1 MEFLEAALTRA
12 ARGTSPIP
20 DYSGFQEAIHGRVIA
35 EQTRAT
41 TVHAMPSPTMAAAV
55 TLLNR
60 YHQEVRQGSAARMNL
75 LRFKLLYSLFLD
87 RGRAQDFMSSVL
99 NWDTAS
105 DPLLDADNYS
115 AATLRLKFMVAVT
128 HGNREDASLLLGH
141 LEEKDHDPGERAYL
155 KALATFAAGQWDR
168 VIKLVEQVPRD
179 AIDRPRAAWL
189 IAKVHATR
197 GDVVRLQ
204 SVLEELKDRL
214 SPCAWLHV
222 AELLSHAEANAEAP
236 WLTEIMPTRLSIGGG
251 DPAYA
256 EWAIFHVRLIAEM
269 LEREREIGNA
279 VDASGEP
286 PAHEE
291 LIRDPILRRTVMA
304 WAFEKKVAGEVDPGK
319 VATRLDP
326 LVLQGDMSAFR
337 NALELLHAA
346 GRHAEVVRWAKR
358 YPPGTRFAWRT
369 SLDIVSLV
377 HASATL
383 VDQRFAKK
391 MEQLLEPAMRNT
403 SATASRR
410 LAIADQLAAMA
421 RLTFLA
427 AATEVDRLQAA
438 GDDWRDCGLVALG
451 LFRSLEV
458 ELNNRLVRP
467 LASSLNH
474 TALQNQLGGEDRA
487 VGAVLRLLRKARS
500 GENLMLGDLRK
511 LLEALPASPTD
522 GDDTMQVRATLR
534 SGFEALLSQAGL
546 RGGALDGIG
555 RMIDEAAVKRF
566 RNAPAHGQFVRLS
579 IAVEA
584 RDHVETGLERLV
596 RWLPVT
602 V

>member
-1 MEFLEAALTRA
+1 MGFLEAALSRA

-20 DYSGFQEAIHGRVIA
+20 DYSGFQEAVHGRVVA

-41 TVHAMPSPTMAAAV
+41 TIHAMPSPTMAAAV
-55 TLLNR
+55 TLLDR
-60 YHQEVRQGSAARMNL
+60 YHQEVRQGRVARMNL

-87 RGRAQDFMSSVL
+87 RGRAQDFMNSVL
-99 NWDTAS
+99 NWDAES
-105 DPLLDADNYS
+105 DPVLDADNYS
-115 AATLRLKFMVAVT
+115 PATLRLKFMVAVS
-128 HGNREDASLLLGH
+128 HGAREDASLLLGR

-155 KALATFAAGQWDR
+155 KALATFAAGRWDR
-168 VIKLVEQVPRD
+168 VIQLVEQVTRD
-179 AIDRPRAAWL
+179 GIDRPRAAWL
-189 IAKVHATR
+189 LAKVHATR

-204 SVLEELKDRL
+204 PVLEELRDRM
-214 SPCAWLHV
+214 SPCAWLHL
-222 AELLSHAEANAEAP
+222 AELLSHAEADTEAP
-236 WLTEIMPTRLSIGGG
+236 WLTEIMPTRLNIGAG

-256 EWAIFHVRLIAEM
+256 EWAVFHVRLMADM
-269 LEREREIGNA
+269 LEREREIGGA
-279 VDASGEP
+279 TDASGEP
-286 PAHEE
+286 PAHEQ

-304 WAFEKKVAGEVDPGK
+304 WAFEDRVAGEVDPGK
-319 VATRLDP
+319 VATRLEP

-358 YPPGTRFAWRT
+358 YPPGTRFPWRT

-383 VDQRFAKK
+383 ADQRFAKK
-391 MEQLLEPAMRNT
+391 MEQLLEPAVRDK
-403 SATASRR
+403 SATAARR

-427 AATEVDRLQAA
+427 AAAEVDRLQAD

-451 LFRSLEV
+451 LFRSLEI

-467 LASSLNH
+467 LASDLDH
-474 TALQNQLGGEDRA
+474 PALQNQLGGEDRA
-487 VGAVLRLLRKARS
+487 VGGVLRLLRKARS

-511 LLEALPASPTD
+511 LLEALPASPAD
-522 GDDTMQVRATLR
+522 GHDTMQVRATLR
-534 SGFEALLSQAGL
+534 GEFKALLSQSGL
-546 RGGALDGIG
+546 REDALDGIG

-566 RNAPAHGQFVRLS
+566 RNAPAHGQFVRLV

-584 RDHVETGLERLV
+584 RDHVQAGLERIV

-602 V
+602 G